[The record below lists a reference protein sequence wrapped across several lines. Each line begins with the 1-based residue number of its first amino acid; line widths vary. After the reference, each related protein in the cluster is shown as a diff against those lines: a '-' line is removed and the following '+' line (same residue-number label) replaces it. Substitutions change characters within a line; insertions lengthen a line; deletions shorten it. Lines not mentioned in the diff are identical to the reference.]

1 MEKTDN
7 MQDQIGNFSRNLEIM
22 EESNENEIKTTITEI
37 FFFYA
42 FKRASRSYE
51 ITSSGLSYVKLE
63 FQK

>member
-37 FFFYA
+37 FF
-42 FKRASRSYE
+42 
-51 ITSSGLSYVKLE
+51 LCL
-63 FQK
+63 

>member
-37 FFFYA
+37 FFFMPLKEHPGA
-42 FKRASRSYE
+42 MK
-51 ITSSGLSYVKLE
+51 
-63 FQK
+63 